1 MRRDIKVVPFYRMP
15 FGTLL
20 TVTDHRMQ
28 NMNPA
33 VEGQAQALE
42 QRFARLFGE
51 SPRIYQAP
59 GRVNL
64 IGEHTDYNDGF
75 VMPAAIGFYTRVAV
89 APRPDRKLVIHSE
102 NYSEQVE
109 FDLDGLPATRAGHW
123 SDYVIGVVK
132 MLVRS
137 GKQLRGANLLVDG
150 NVPLGA
156 GLSSSAS
163 LEVAVGYALLDLA
176 DRAIEPPT
184 LERIKIDRIKIDRI
198 KIDRTGL
205 ALLCQQAENEFV
217 GARCGIMDQFVSSH
231 GKHGQA
237 LLLDCRSLEYR
248 QLPLP
253 PDVALAICN
262 TMVKHSIAKGEYNQ
276 RRAECETGV
285 RTLSKHLP
293 QVRAL
298 RDVTVED
305 LETYGQELPDVVMRR
320 CRHVIGENDRVLQAA
335 AALERGDL
343 QAVGSL
349 MLESHRSLRDDFEV
363 SCAEL
368 DLMVELAGRA
378 EGVYG
383 TRMTGGGFGGCTIAL
398 VQSGCVEAFERKV
411 REGYERSTG
420 CQPEIYICAAAD
432 GVGQVAATSA
442 EKWVRS
448 E

>member
-1 MRRDIKVVPFYRMP
+1 MRRHIKVVPLYRMP

-20 TVTDHRMQ
+20 TVTDRRVQ

-42 QRFARLFGE
+42 QRFVRLFGE

-89 APRPDRKLVIHSE
+89 APRSDRRLVIHSE
-102 NYSEQVE
+102 NYSEQAE
-109 FDLDGLPATRAGHW
+109 FDLDHLPATRAGHW

-132 MLVRS
+132 MLAQS
-137 GKQLRGANLLVDG
+137 GKQLCGVSLLVDG

-176 DRAIEPPT
+176 DRAIEQGM
-184 LERIKIDRIKIDRI
+184 
-198 KIDRTGL
+198 IDRTSL

-217 GARCGIMDQFVSSH
+217 GARCGIMDQFVASH

-253 PDVALAICN
+253 ADVALAICN

-276 RRAECETGV
+276 RRAECEAGV
-285 RTLSKHLP
+285 RALSKQLP

-298 RDVTVED
+298 RDVTAED

-320 CRHVIGENDRVLQAA
+320 CRHVIGENARVLNAA
-335 AALERGDL
+335 AALEGGDL
-343 QAVGSL
+343 KAFGSL

-368 DLMVELAGRA
+368 DLMVELAGQA

-398 VQSGCVEAFERKV
+398 VQSGCAEAFERQV

-420 CQPEIYICAAAD
+420 RKPEIYICSAAD
-432 GVGQVAATSA
+432 GVGQAAETSA